1 MLVVKKRND
10 KLVDEALVYFLDHVR
25 KFYPRTQLYF
35 PSPTGAPE
43 YLDIWDLKKH
53 GPIDLVVTF
62 GGDGTILRANALFRT
77 GRIPPVLSF
86 SMGNLGFLLPFHID
100 SFPKVLARIYEGRAT
115 IMERMRLACTFLD
128 ADDRRVDDCGQLAE
142 CGEEGWQVMNEVTLH
157 RGRSPH
163 LNRIDAYVDDTHL
176 TEAVSDG
183 LIVGTPTGSTAYS
196 LSSGGP
202 IVHPMVR
209 TILLTP
215 ICPRSLSFRPLLLP
229 GSSDVQLR
237 VHANSR
243 APAEV
248 SMDGQ
253 EARTL
258 HPGESVK
265 IHVSRWPV
273 PCIERWSPSD
283 IAVIPAEVEKRH
295 HIDASGLMEDP
306 HERGRIIDQKRDSGS
321 DEWVRD
327 INTLLQFNAAFRNK
341 ALLRHSHL

>member
-1 MLVVKKRND
+1 MPFLFTDGLLAKSQLRNWIAAGCSRGWQRRSNIQWVDDALLCRSVTFSSNWLVSSRAGSAIPPPKSMLVVKKRND

-25 KFYPRTQLYF
+25 KFYPQTQLYF

-237 VHANSR
+237 VSQ
-243 APAEV
+243 P
-248 SMDGQ
+248 
-253 EARTL
+253 
-258 HPGESVK
+258 
-265 IHVSRWPV
+265 
-273 PCIERWSPSD
+273 
-283 IAVIPAEVEKRH
+283 
-295 HIDASGLMEDP
+295 
-306 HERGRIIDQKRDSGS
+306 
-321 DEWVRD
+321 
-327 INTLLQFNAAFRNK
+327 
-341 ALLRHSHL
+341 ALLLGDLLIVAFLVSP